1 MRQRDDGRPTYAS
14 VSRSWRKCLTG
25 CSIRNEARESHCSQ
39 LSTVSKNRMS
49 DHRDIVTLTK
59 LNIDALTEF
68 AANQKQLMMS
78 FPFRVCKL
86 TEPTFWWILKL
97 LASAASRKSESIIYV
112 MRIQWKVLLD
122 LPCFLDQEN
131 ISNSLHKSIWTTWI
145 LLFELA
151 NVSFKSVERLVR
163 NRQ

>member
-1 MRQRDDGRPTYAS
+1 MMRQRDDGRPTYAS

-68 AANQKQLMMS
+68 AANQK
-78 FPFRVCKL
+78 
-86 TEPTFWWILKL
+86 
-97 LASAASRKSESIIYV
+97 
-112 MRIQWKVLLD
+112 
-122 LPCFLDQEN
+122 
-131 ISNSLHKSIWTTWI
+131 
-145 LLFELA
+145 
-151 NVSFKSVERLVR
+151 
-163 NRQ
+163 